1 MEYQCLEDRVLIKK
15 IKEQEG
21 KKSEGGII
29 TDTIQR
35 QTFSGIVRQVGE
47 GRYATDT
54 GVFMP
59 TILRKGD
66 EVVLMKGVGL
76 EIDDPD
82 EKDLLLIRE
91 SDALMVIKK

>member
-1 MEYQCLEDRVLIKK
+1 
-15 IKEQEG
+15 
-21 KKSEGGII
+21 
-29 TDTIQR
+29 
-35 QTFSGIVRQVGE
+35 
-47 GRYATDT
+47 
-54 GVFMP
+54 MP
-59 TILRKGD
+59 TIHRKGD